1 MMAARTFTFLGTGY
15 REGKEGV
22 EMQVHEAKKEKK
34 KKKSRETQT
43 VLQQKETTYLG
54 TYG

>member
-34 KKKSRETQT
+34 KKRAEKPKQSSNKKKLPT
-43 VLQQKETTYLG
+43 
-54 TYG
+54 

>member
-1 MMAARTFTFLGTGY
+1 MMAARTFTFLETGY

-22 EMQVHEAKKEKK
+22 EMQGHEAKKEK